1 MSIHCGSEATVS
13 PRWEISVWDRDADS
27 WRYVLTAVQRELV
40 CQFRR
45 GITSGPGHLKVVT
58 LPDRVQ

>member
-1 MSIHCGSEATVS
+1 VS
-13 PRWEISVWDRDADS
+13 PRWEISVWDRDTDS

-45 GITSGPGHLKVVT
+45 GITSGPDTLKVVT
-58 LPDRVQ
+58 LPDRAP